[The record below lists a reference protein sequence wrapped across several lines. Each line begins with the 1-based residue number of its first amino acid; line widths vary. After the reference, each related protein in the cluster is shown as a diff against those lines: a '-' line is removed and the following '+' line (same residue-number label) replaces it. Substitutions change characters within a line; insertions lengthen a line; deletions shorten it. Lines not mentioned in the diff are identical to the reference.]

1 MDYTSKEEKNPN
13 EAASE
18 DTEDKQQTF
27 PHSFES
33 YQKEEVAKLQGV
45 PAPGKI
51 LVRLTGTNY
60 VTLAWNSPDN
70 ISTFELTCFSPTTTK
85 TYTVINATATEV
97 EDLCPGT
104 EYRFSLVSVS
114 ANGDRSLRSE
124 VTACTRPVPPDKFKA
139 ENVGPT
145 SVTLIWDA
153 SGLLPNGIQSKEA
166 VTYAQT
172 KTNIQSLLQDLGLEQ
187 HYPNKL
193 TLKDVLQIDM
203 RSVSDEPAQS
213 PSSLPWLFLKKL
225 MMCMFMLWAM
235 RDIVKKFRP
244 HSLSHQ
250 KGFVEERIV
259 HSELPLVTFVRLGN
273 CSISKSQILN
283 KLLSNPQQ
291 YHDTFVHRDMDCGD
305 VPRKISNGLVEMG
318 WYLPCG
324 NKNIDVFPEP
334 VAVANLRGDI
344 RTFET
349 QYSFLCQTSTAVFVF
364 FDNLDTNYKLLTNQ
378 HAKAQFFLVG
388 NRQSKT
394 FDVEQLK
401 RTASEMSLKKNHVI
415 LKNTQNDAN
424 FVKNLHSTVN
434 YILNN
439 LPDKTCLE
447 GMDAIAHELGIQ
459 VDEDVKE
466 CQKAKNNAHFI
477 TEEIQDTM
485 QFKQDQLPL
494 QGKIWK
500 DLAKLEKEECRLRK
514 AGDQNIE
521 TYKSDLQIKK
531 TELRKQQSKYDISE
545 AMSRFISALTST
557 DQERFYFLKWMRMNL
572 DNLSRKSLF
581 SLREQYKE
589 KCQQFLENK
598 EEIAQLDQQI
608 SNSSLG
614 IEHFLREMGQLY
626 EAAVSLPEN
635 VESHK
640 QMLHLPRL
648 CAQLMLDGFPLEL
661 VDGDAS
667 NIPLRWK
674 DMHAWLTGAETRVS
688 NFEIL
693 KLKADKSDLKDLLCG
708 LKQEAVT
715 KLDSMEKTT
724 MENLS
729 KYFEQSEGHVCL
741 VEKYKQDFVNSV
753 KCLRRETES
762 SLLTQLEATVDIR
775 RGMTNLDNIKKT
787 FTDTME
793 KKVLGL
799 LEDLRKNNCSKNDA
813 YVTDNELDR
822 CFEHIWQVT
831 VSELSF
837 NGLEKK
843 NIFDCVF
850 SQLRRNLKQKGSSV
864 AEKLMKVNLNNY
876 CTEVFK
882 VTKEN
887 FIKKLWKRLINDN
900 SAMNLQNLADD
911 IIDTCF
917 QVVREKIDGR
927 LDYHDTYT
935 QEIIN
940 IIDDKLMFNKNIGFS
955 DEFELSL
962 KLHIC
967 GLSAKEFQNMH
978 DCFIMENDPL
988 RCLGQYK
995 EKYRNDFKDLF
1006 HDRDQCQRKAE
1017 EFTKLCLIPA
1027 VEAFI
1032 YSSLGPDIVDKMIQG
1047 KNAFQFS
1054 TRGFFQYT
1062 LLQQLLREDAFEQYV
1077 KYISSYEHF
1086 VKGWISDQITKQ
1098 FSNGHEMSELEE
1110 RYLRGITTEILE
1122 AVKMAQN
1129 ETYEDGIKGFIQCI
1143 CRKLGQKLV
1152 IPKDALEIVMVLNNA
1167 SQDSFAC
1174 WLTKSVEEIEQ
1185 TLQEQLKKI
1194 NIKQK
1199 LSKLKM
1205 KPQDELFKRVFGCG
1219 KQCPF
1224 CKTPC
1229 EAGGEAHSEHCAS
1242 VHRPQG
1248 LGFYINES
1256 DKKLVTDICS
1266 TDVHS
1271 EQKFKCFETNYEY
1284 HPYKKYREIF
1294 PDWHIPAD
1302 VSIQASDYWKYVMAR
1317 FNTKFAEEYNAR
1329 PADIPFSWKLIKKE
1343 QAEKS
1348 LKESFSIK

>member
-153 SGLLPNGIQSKEA
+153 SGCEEKKFHIVCYQNKRIIQEETTQSGSVVFSDLIPGNKYSFHNTIVLPNGIQSKEA

-225 MMCMFMLWAM
+225 MM
-235 RDIVKKFRP
+235 
-244 HSLSHQ
+244 
-250 KGFVEERIV
+250 
-259 HSELPLVTFVRLGN
+259 
-273 CSISKSQILN
+273 
-283 KLLSNPQQ
+283 
-291 YHDTFVHRDMDCGD
+291 
-305 VPRKISNGLVEMG
+305 
-318 WYLPCG
+318 
-324 NKNIDVFPEP
+324 
-334 VAVANLRGDI
+334 
-344 RTFET
+344 
-349 QYSFLCQTSTAVFVF
+349 
-364 FDNLDTNYKLLTNQ
+364 
-378 HAKAQFFLVG
+378 
-388 NRQSKT
+388 
-394 FDVEQLK
+394 
-401 RTASEMSLKKNHVI
+401 
-415 LKNTQNDAN
+415 
-424 FVKNLHSTVN
+424 
-434 YILNN
+434 
-439 LPDKTCLE
+439 
-447 GMDAIAHELGIQ
+447 
-459 VDEDVKE
+459 
-466 CQKAKNNAHFI
+466 
-477 TEEIQDTM
+477 
-485 QFKQDQLPL
+485 
-494 QGKIWK
+494 
-500 DLAKLEKEECRLRK
+500 
-514 AGDQNIE
+514 
-521 TYKSDLQIKK
+521 
-531 TELRKQQSKYDISE
+531 
-545 AMSRFISALTST
+545 
-557 DQERFYFLKWMRMNL
+557 
-572 DNLSRKSLF
+572 
-581 SLREQYKE
+581 
-589 KCQQFLENK
+589 
-598 EEIAQLDQQI
+598 
-608 SNSSLG
+608 
-614 IEHFLREMGQLY
+614 
-626 EAAVSLPEN
+626 
-635 VESHK
+635 
-640 QMLHLPRL
+640 
-648 CAQLMLDGFPLEL
+648 
-661 VDGDAS
+661 
-667 NIPLRWK
+667 
-674 DMHAWLTGAETRVS
+674 
-688 NFEIL
+688 
-693 KLKADKSDLKDLLCG
+693 
-708 LKQEAVT
+708 
-715 KLDSMEKTT
+715 
-724 MENLS
+724 
-729 KYFEQSEGHVCL
+729 
-741 VEKYKQDFVNSV
+741 
-753 KCLRRETES
+753 
-762 SLLTQLEATVDIR
+762 
-775 RGMTNLDNIKKT
+775 
-787 FTDTME
+787 
-793 KKVLGL
+793 
-799 LEDLRKNNCSKNDA
+799 
-813 YVTDNELDR
+813 
-822 CFEHIWQVT
+822 
-831 VSELSF
+831 
-837 NGLEKK
+837 
-843 NIFDCVF
+843 
-850 SQLRRNLKQKGSSV
+850 
-864 AEKLMKVNLNNY
+864 
-876 CTEVFK
+876 
-882 VTKEN
+882 
-887 FIKKLWKRLINDN
+887 
-900 SAMNLQNLADD
+900 
-911 IIDTCF
+911 
-917 QVVREKIDGR
+917 
-927 LDYHDTYT
+927 
-935 QEIIN
+935 
-940 IIDDKLMFNKNIGFS
+940 
-955 DEFELSL
+955 
-962 KLHIC
+962 
-967 GLSAKEFQNMH
+967 
-978 DCFIMENDPL
+978 
-988 RCLGQYK
+988 
-995 EKYRNDFKDLF
+995 
-1006 HDRDQCQRKAE
+1006 
-1017 EFTKLCLIPA
+1017 
-1027 VEAFI
+1027 
-1032 YSSLGPDIVDKMIQG
+1032 
-1047 KNAFQFS
+1047 
-1054 TRGFFQYT
+1054 
-1062 LLQQLLREDAFEQYV
+1062 QLLREDAFEQYV

-1329 PADIPFSWKLIKKE
+1329 PADIPFAWKLIKKE